1 MASTNGSTAAADHN
15 RGLGERA
22 EAEQSSPSSASPRAA
37 AAAADYYEMLRE
49 KQSMLQQVLLR
60 PDVPRRGT
68 VRGYRRR
75 R

>member
-1 MASTNGSTAAADHN
+1 MASTNGSTAVADHN

-37 AAAADYYEMLRE
+37 AAAADYYYEMLRE

-60 PDVPRRGT
+60 PDVPRRGVT
-68 VRGYRRR
+68 VRGYRR
-75 R
+75 

>member
-1 MASTNGSTAAADHN
+1 MASTNGSTAVADHN

-37 AAAADYYEMLRE
+37 AADYYYEMLRE

-60 PDVPRRGT
+60 PDVPRRGVT
-68 VRGYRRR
+68 VRGYRR
-75 R
+75 